1 MQKNDVFLKDFKA
14 GFIFAGL
21 AFTMFFAVAIFFEL
35 AISAIFKVEP
45 SQSRI
50 SFAVGFCMFVG
61 VGFFLFSKKN
71 LGDKVGGIIVTA
83 TLSAIFLSLKFYYF

>member
-1 MQKNDVFLKDFKA
+1 MQKSDVFFKDFKIS
-14 GFIFAGL
+14 FIVAGL

-50 SFAVGFCMFVG
+50 SFAVGFCMLVG